1 LVAQGDWSVCD
12 GPVLERDPHC
22 RSLPAFDWLAR
33 LTGSKALAASIL
45 TMLSLMIVLGPV
57 IWLGF
62 AMMGG
67 IELLVKGIDTG
78 QLYPMPPT
86 S

>member
-1 LVAQGDWSVCD
+1 LAFVTVLFWSGILTVA
-12 GPVLERDPHC
+12 LY
-22 RSLPAFDWLAR
+22 PAFDWLAR